1 MDEKEY
7 SLNESQSTK
16 RLQEAASELQQS
28 SKDNFFG
35 IWADK
40 DLDASAYIRKIRQ
53 GRGFE
58 EILQEMANNVK
69 DQNGNIAGLEVFVF
83 NLEV

>member
-1 MDEKEY
+1 MDKKED
-7 SLNESQSTK
+7 SLSESQNTK

-40 DLDASAYIRKIRQ
+40 DLNASVYIRKIRQ
-53 GRGFE
+53 GFYC
-58 EILQEMANNVK
+58 
-69 DQNGNIAGLEVFVF
+69 D
-83 NLEV
+83 

>member
-7 SLNESQSTK
+7 SLNESQNTK
-16 RLQEAASELQQS
+16 RQQEAASELQQS

-40 DLDASAYIRKIRQ
+40 DLDASAYVRKIRQ
-53 GRGFE
+53 GSYC
-58 EILQEMANNVK
+58 
-69 DQNGNIAGLEVFVF
+69 D
-83 NLEV
+83 